1 MPFPNRSILQLTI
14 FGFLVVTVLLMI
26 ALLLTARQFE
36 AFTQLSQET
45 ASQSAATMRLSREL
59 VEHTSALER
68 NARQYTVV
76 KDPALL
82 NVYQSRRNEFR
93 TALERLGQLAGSG
106 EMATMAR
113 DLLAREANASREL
126 ERLNAESAG
135 SYIYPALLE
144 SAHELSRFAS
154 LLVEEQV
161 ANLRDRT
168 ERATQTLSMQ
178 TVVLVLS
185 ALLVATLFVTLITR
199 PLRQVD
205 RAIRRLGRGSYEG
218 AIAVNGPR
226 DLQQLGERLDW
237 LRNRLEQLEQ
247 QRHAFLR
254 HVSHELKTP
263 LASMQESTALLR
275 DGIVGTMNDEQRRIL
290 DILNTNCQRLLGL
303 IESLLRH
310 NASSFEALDVMPQPI
325 NPTRLLDDV
334 LAAHELDIMRRG
346 LTVERNE
353 EKLTL
358 TGDPERIR
366 VIMDNLVSN
375 AIRFSPEG
383 GTLFIHLQR
392 HGDHAC
398 LDVRDEG
405 PGVAEEDQD
414 RIFTAFYRGRNQAR
428 EPYQGSGLGLA
439 IAREYA
445 MAGGG
450 DLCII
455 ESDTGACF
463 RAILP
468 ITDH

>member
-1 MPFPNRSILQLTI
+1 MPFRTRSILQLTI
-14 FGFLVVTVLLMI
+14 FGFLIVTALLMV
-26 ALLLTARQFE
+26 ALFLTARQFE
-36 AFTQLSQET
+36 AFTQFSQET
-45 ASQSAATMRLSREL
+45 ASQSASTMRLSREL

-68 NARQYTVV
+68 NARQYTILE
-76 KDPALL
+76 DPALL
-82 NVYQSRRNEFR
+82 NVYQFRRGEFR
-93 TALERLGQLAGSG
+93 SALEQLRELAGYG
-106 EMATMAR
+106 EMDGMAR
-113 DLLAREANASREL
+113 DLLAREAEAFR
-126 ERLNAESAG
+126 RLQSLNTESAG
-135 SYIYPALLE
+135 NYAYPALLE
-144 SAHELSRFAS
+144 AAHELSRLTN
-154 LLVEEQV
+154 LLVDEQV
-161 ANLRDRT
+161 ANLQDRT
-168 ERATQTLSMQ
+168 EQATQTLSMQ

-205 RAIRRLGRGSYEG
+205 HAIRRLGRGSYED
-218 AIAVNGPR
+218 AITVNGPR

-237 LRNRLEQLEQ
+237 LRHRLEQLEH

-275 DGIVGTMNDEQRRIL
+275 DGIVGTMNNEQRRIL

-310 NASSFEALDVMPQPI
+310 NASSFQALDVMPQPV

-334 LAAHELDIMRRG
+334 LAAHELDTMRHG
-346 LTVERNE
+346 ITVQRDE

-366 VIMDNLVSN
+366 VIMDNLISN

-383 GTLFIHLQR
+383 GTLSVNLQR
-392 HGDHAC
+392 QGDHAW
-398 LDVRDEG
+398 LDICDEG
-405 PGVAEEDQD
+405 PGVAEEDRD
-414 RIFTAFYRGRNQAR
+414 SLFTAFYRGRNQAR
-428 EPYQGSGLGLA
+428 EPYQGTGLGLA

-445 MAGGG
+445 TASGG
-450 DLCII
+450 DLRIV
-455 ESDTGACF
+455 ESDAGACF

-468 ITDH
+468 ITEN